1 MTRQP
6 VSATK
11 MRPGRP
17 KPRLQLPAFWRTSKR
32 SLRNSLPGSQSA
44 GFSKRLMR
52 CPHFAFCAAL
62 LLACPPFAAAEGGGL
77 FSADAG
83 TAALRRPARSLF
95 AEYAHPEAEPS
106 SSAFSEFSDSAGLRS
121 RSARMDL
128 DRLSAARRDIGEGR
142 PVRLNLNLFA
152 DAEFDVVM
160 ERTEPT
166 ASGYSLTGR
175 VVDDP
180 LSTVVVAV
188 SGDAAAGK
196 VWSHGA
202 VYTIRS
208 TGGGALIREVGSS
221 ALPRCEGPA
230 TPPPAPK
237 AAIQATEPSV
247 TADSGDIIDL
257 LVVYSPIVRRAEGG
271 VAAMRALIDRDVAAA
286 NEAYRAG
293 GAMQRVRLVAATE
306 VDYMV
311 PLSLYENSKALH
323 ELADEL
329 DGEMDEVH
337 ALRDSYAA
345 DLVLLH
351 KGEKNLAPGVVRAGI
366 GGGIAWILSS
376 RSPEAA
382 ARFGFSVASS
392 WAFAHELGHNM
403 GLGHEWAAEP
413 RNDLLYPYGRG
424 YEVRDESRTGDPGVW
439 YTIMHTAGGGKI
451 NRFSN
456 PNQRYPDESGVPLG
470 VPGDDR
476 PVADDPEAEGPAD
489 AVRSLNNTRRI
500 VASFRAGAGR
510 CAYALSPH
518 PSDLPVEGGEFKVRV
533 RAARNCSWTARTH
546 DGFVSV
552 AEESASGHGD
562 GEITYRIQRNQDGDR
577 EAALLVAGEVYHLKQ
592 KGPRA
597 LTPVCDRSRWI
608 QRALY
613 YILPEE
619 EGRSKSCSEITA
631 ADLATVGI
639 IPGHPFYGAEVL
651 EKGDLDGLSNLQ
663 ILQVD
668 SSSSVTV
675 HRGVFEGLPNLL
687 EVHLRAGPSLNLPV
701 GAFDGLSNLAKLI
714 ISGDS
719 ITLPPGVFNNLPNL
733 AELEIHAG
741 GSLTLP
747 PGVFSSL
754 SNLARL
760 EIESASSLTLPPH
773 VFSELS
779 ALSRL
784 TIRAWQDNDVPVILN
799 SDFFVGLSS
808 LRDLQISA
816 TSLEIGAGAFRG
828 QHNLRALDLFSPDF
842 PELRR
847 GAFRGLS
854 GLRFL
859 NISGIGL
866 KVIEPGAF
874 VGLNRLEDLD
884 LRQNKLMT
892 LKPGW
897 SAGLTN
903 LKNLVLNLNFLS
915 EVPPLQGMAG
925 LEEMYL
931 IDNYISNIAP
941 LSANNW
947 LGAGTTIW
955 LSGNPLNSESLNS
968 HIPSLQRR
976 GVRVF
981 AIPKTE
987 IVPSNVEE
995 GGDLNFVV
1003 MMLPP
1008 APMGVTMSWRVVGE
1022 TAEEGQD
1029 YPANLG
1035 GTFRLGA
1042 GRTHEVVSISTIDDD
1057 LVEPEETLF
1066 VALGDITPDRDFLP
1080 HELVPLGRNVSWGV
1094 QRNPGVIQDND
1105 LSSVVGGSIEFD
1117 LENSFRN
1124 TEECILARMG
1134 VAPFVAHS
1142 LSNNCLAGGPISYRV
1157 ESSNRSVAAVIMEDG
1172 IANVSAGESGVTT
1185 ITLTATDSEGR
1196 TATRTFLMTVLA
1208 PPEAIGE
1215 VADLFLTGGVTEE
1228 IDLSDKFRDPDGDE
1242 LEYGVESTNS
1252 GVVAASVEE
1261 GLISIE
1267 AHTLGT
1273 AMVTVTAK
1281 DSDGLSTT
1289 LSFMVTV
1296 ELPRSRWGSWRSVLL
1311 RPPSEEGDGS

>member
-6 VSATK
+6 VSATE

-32 SLRNSLPGSQSA
+32 SLPNPLPGSQSA

-62 LLACPPFAAAEGGGL
+62 LLSGAPWNAAAVEGVGL

-83 TAALRRPARSLF
+83 TTALRRPARSLP
-95 AEYAHPEAEPS
+95 AEDAHPEAGPSGGVFPEP
-106 SSAFSEFSDSAGLRS
+106 SDSAELRS
-121 RSARMDL
+121 RAARMDL
-128 DRLSAARRDIGEGR
+128 GRLAAARRDIGEGR

-293 GAMQRVRLVAATE
+293 GVMQRVRLVAATE

-500 VASFRAGAGR
+500 VAGFRAGAGR

-533 RAARNCSWTARTH
+533 RASRNCSWTARTH

-608 QRALY
+608 QRVLWRFFTMTKQEAQNPAQK
-613 YILPEE
+613 LP
-619 EGRSKSCSEITA
+619 
-631 ADLATVGI
+631 
-639 IPGHPFYGAEVL
+639 
-651 EKGDLDGLSNLQ
+651 
-663 ILQVD
+663 
-668 SSSSVTV
+668 
-675 HRGVFEGLPNLL
+675 LP
-687 EVHLRAGPSLNLPV
+687 
-701 GAFDGLSNLAKLI
+701 I
-714 ISGDS
+714 
-719 ITLPPGVFNNLPNL
+719 
-733 AELEIHAG
+733 
-741 GSLTLP
+741 
-747 PGVFSSL
+747 
-754 SNLARL
+754 
-760 EIESASSLTLPPH
+760 
-773 VFSELS
+773 
-779 ALSRL
+779 
-784 TIRAWQDNDVPVILN
+784 
-799 SDFFVGLSS
+799 
-808 LRDLQISA
+808 
-816 TSLEIGAGAFRG
+816 
-828 QHNLRALDLFSPDF
+828 
-842 PELRR
+842 
-847 GAFRGLS
+847 
-854 GLRFL
+854 
-859 NISGIGL
+859 
-866 KVIEPGAF
+866 
-874 VGLNRLEDLD
+874 
-884 LRQNKLMT
+884 
-892 LKPGW
+892 
-897 SAGLTN
+897 
-903 LKNLVLNLNFLS
+903 
-915 EVPPLQGMAG
+915 
-925 LEEMYL
+925 
-931 IDNYISNIAP
+931 
-941 LSANNW
+941 
-947 LGAGTTIW
+947 
-955 LSGNPLNSESLNS
+955 
-968 HIPSLQRR
+968 
-976 GVRVF
+976 
-981 AIPKTE
+981 
-987 IVPSNVEE
+987 
-995 GGDLNFVV
+995 
-1003 MMLPP
+1003 
-1008 APMGVTMSWRVVGE
+1008 
-1022 TAEEGQD
+1022 
-1029 YPANLG
+1029 
-1035 GTFRLGA
+1035 
-1042 GRTHEVVSISTIDDD
+1042 
-1057 LVEPEETLF
+1057 
-1066 VALGDITPDRDFLP
+1066 
-1080 HELVPLGRNVSWGV
+1080 
-1094 QRNPGVIQDND
+1094 
-1105 LSSVVGGSIEFD
+1105 
-1117 LENSFRN
+1117 
-1124 TEECILARMG
+1124 
-1134 VAPFVAHS
+1134 
-1142 LSNNCLAGGPISYRV
+1142 
-1157 ESSNRSVAAVIMEDG
+1157 
-1172 IANVSAGESGVTT
+1172 
-1185 ITLTATDSEGR
+1185 
-1196 TATRTFLMTVLA
+1196 
-1208 PPEAIGE
+1208 
-1215 VADLFLTGGVTEE
+1215 
-1228 IDLSDKFRDPDGDE
+1228 
-1242 LEYGVESTNS
+1242 
-1252 GVVAASVEE
+1252 
-1261 GLISIE
+1261 
-1267 AHTLGT
+1267 
-1273 AMVTVTAK
+1273 
-1281 DSDGLSTT
+1281 
-1289 LSFMVTV
+1289 
-1296 ELPRSRWGSWRSVLL
+1296 
-1311 RPPSEEGDGS
+1311 